1 MIDDRLADLV
11 APLRAAPDRSA
22 VLLDV
27 DGTLAPITRHASDT
41 AVPDATREVLR
52 ALAGRFALVACVTG
66 RRAAEARR
74 IVGLDGLEYVGNH
87 GTEVLH
93 AGGTEPDV
101 RPEVAEWEPRV
112 REVAEG
118 LLAGSDRAR
127 ELGVRLEDKG
137 PIQALHWRG
146 ATDEDAADAVVA
158 ALGARAE
165 EAGLALHRGR
175 MVLELRPPVA
185 FDKGV
190 AVRWLLGDGALDGGL
205 FAGDDRTDVDGFRAL
220 RTLRDAGT
228 IAHAV
233 CVAAADD
240 EAPAEV
246 AAAADASV
254 PGTDGVRDLL
264 AALVAP

>member
-1 MIDDRLADLV
+1 M
-11 APLRAAPDRSA
+11 RAAPDRSA
-22 VLLDV
+22 ILLDV
-27 DGTLAPITRHASDT
+27 DGTLAPITRHASET
-41 AVPDATREVLR
+41 AVPEPTREVLR

-66 RRAAEARR
+66 RRAVEARR

-87 GTEVLH
+87 GTEALRRG
-93 AGGTEPDV
+93 ATEPDV
-101 RPEVAEWEPRV
+101 RPEVAAWEPRV

-118 LLAGSDRAR
+118 LLAGSERAR

-146 ATDEDAADAVVA
+146 ATDEDEADAVVA

-190 AVRWLLGDGALDGGL
+190 AVRWLLGDAGLDAGL

-220 RTLRDAGT
+220 RELRDAGT
-228 IAHAV
+228 LTHAV
-233 CVAAADD
+233 CLAATDD
-240 EAPAEV
+240 ESPAAV
-246 AAAADASV
+246 AEAADASV
-254 PGTDGVRDLL
+254 PGPDGVRDLL